1 MYKDIALIILP
12 ILAAVVSWFLT
23 RKKTRAETK
32 LIELECAQ
40 KLIDIYKGALAEVQT
55 ELSLAREEIAKSR
68 AEIKK
73 LREEV
78 ETLSKL
84 NRKLDN
90 ELKQFRKAQNHAVDK

>member
-1 MYKDIALIILP
+1 MYKDIALVVLP

-40 KLIDIYKGALAEVQT
+40 KLIDIYKGALEEVQT

-68 AEIKK
+68 AEIAK

-90 ELKQFRKAQNHAVDK
+90 ELKQFRKAQSHAVDK